1 MTAAKLKKAMSQA
14 KKGAT
19 GQNARHR
26 SSFVGLG
33 SMLGGLDDPD
43 ETMEEDD
50 SGEDYWQL
58 WKLLPHLQHLPE
70 QMLKKLPMNAIF
82 QLNSALGKE
91 QKNTDKM
98 GVNTRLA
105 QNAKRMVKR
114 PTAIEAGLDNRKNI
128 LHQARF
134 LGGAACSNQELWLEA
149 KKVLGEKGVVP
160 LGNYDLDSLGCGGSV
175 TPKAWQELHN
185 PASQELK
192 LKLFHLPNVANSGMQ
207 AKRVNLD
214 GGDEALSIGESLKE
228 IADLDGYK
236 MALNTAR
243 EAMASALPW
252 NRSISAIV
260 GLMVNNNYFQEDLGG
275 NNRRAYILTE
285 FTDYVLGRNA
295 LNWENSQPF
304 LSTDELSHVWQNWK
318 GKRGSYFTAK
328 LADRE
333 KDSKRKQTVDKKQLS
348 DVCRKFN
355 AGDCPSQ
362 KDKECKTTWGKNLK
376 HICNKYM
383 PGGKI
388 CGKDHSRKDH

>member
-1 MTAAKLKKAMSQA
+1 MVRA
-14 KKGAT
+14 KKGASS
-19 GQNARHR
+19 QKAKHR
-26 SSFVGLG
+26 SNFVGMSSLV
-33 SMLGGLDDPD
+33 SGLEDPD
-43 ETMEEDD
+43 DEMDAGEESGEED
-50 SGEDYWQL
+50 WQL
-58 WKLLPHLQHLPE
+58 WRLLLHLQHLPE
-70 QMLKKLPMNAIF
+70 QMLKKLPLAAIF
-82 QLNSALGKE
+82 QLNNALGKE
-91 QKNTDKM
+91 QKNTEKM

-105 QNAKRMVKR
+105 QNAKKLAKR
-114 PTAIEAGLDNRKNI
+114 PTAVEAGLDNRNNM

-134 LGGAACSNQELWLEA
+134 LGGSVYSNAELWLEA
-149 KKVLGEKGVVP
+149 KRVLGEKGVVP

-175 TPKAWQELHN
+175 TPKAWQEIHN

-214 GGDEALSIGESLKE
+214 GGDEALSIGENLKE

-260 GLMVNNNYFQEDLGG
+260 GLMTNNNYFQEDLGG
-275 NNRRAYILTE
+275 NSRRATILTE

-295 LNWENSQPF
+295 LKWENGQPF
-304 LSTDELSHVWQNWK
+304 LSAEELSHVWQNWK
-318 GKRGSYFTAK
+318 GKRGGYFMAK
-328 LADRE
+328 LAD
-333 KDSKRKQTVDKKQLS
+333 KDKTGQDTKKRPGQGVDKKQLS
-348 DVCRKFN
+348 EVCRKYN

-362 KDKECKTTWGKNLK
+362 KDKECKTPWGKSLK

-388 CGKDHSRKDH
+388 CGKDHTRKDH